1 MTLEFSLTQEQEAIR
16 DLAHQFAEKE
26 IRPVAAHYDETEEF
40 PYEVVKKAHRLGLS
54 PAAFIPEEYGGQGLD
69 FLTELILNEELSWGC
84 AGIAV
89 CIQSMGL
96 AIAGIRSSGTQEQ
109 KKRWLP
115 EFTHPDRLVL
125 GGLGLTEPD
134 SGSDALA
141 MKTRATRVKDAYI
154 LNGTKQFCTNGGIAD
169 YHVIYANTDPSK
181 GPAGIAS
188 FLVPKDTQGL
198 RMGRKERKLG
208 VRASHT
214 AQVILEDC
222 EVPLDHRLGGE
233 PDADNAGPGGLA
245 AGALGIAR
253 AAYEFA
259 LEYAQERKQFGKPLW
274 QHEAVGFKLADMAMK
289 IDAAR
294 LLIWRAGWMATQDL
308 PFERAEG
315 SMAKCFAADV
325 AMEVTTDAIQVLG
338 GYGYIKEYP
347 VEKWFRDAKIYQIWE
362 GTAEI
367 QRLVISRAISGSR
380 ASIKIR

>member
-1 MTLEFSLTQEQEAIR
+1 MPLDFSLTAEQEAIKA
-16 DLAHQFAEKE
+16 LAHDFAENE
-26 IRPVAAHYDETEEF
+26 IRPVAAHHDETEEF
-40 PYEVVKKAHRLGLS
+40 PYEVVKKAHKLGLT
-54 PAAFIPEEYGGQGLD
+54 PAAFLPEEYGGQNID
-69 FLTELILNEELSWGC
+69 FLTELMLNEELHWGC

-89 CIQSMGL
+89 CIQSMAL
-96 AIAGIRSSGTQEQ
+96 AMAGIRASGTEEQ

-115 EFTHPDRLVL
+115 EFTNPDRLVI

-141 MKTRATRVKDAYI
+141 MKTRATRVDDGYV

-188 FLVPKDTQGL
+188 FLVPKGTAGM
-198 RMGRKERKLG
+198 RMGRKEKKLG

-214 AQVILEDC
+214 AQVIFEDC
-222 EVPLDHRLGGE
+222 HIPIDHRLGGE
-233 PDADNAGPGGLA
+233 PDAENAGP
-245 AGALGIAR
+245 LGIAR

-259 LEYAQERKQFGKPLW
+259 LDYAQDRKQFGKPLW
-274 QHEAVGFKLADMAMK
+274 QHEAIGFKLADMAMK

-294 LLIWRAGWMATQDL
+294 LLIWRAGWMATQGQ

-380 ASIKIR
+380 GTIRLRG